1 MLEELGLSYNL
12 KVFRRGKD
20 MQADQELKKI
30 HPLGKSPVIS
40 VETPDTSKPIV
51 LAESGAIVEFLS
63 DHFGAWLIPKRYDDG
78 KEGQIGG
85 ESESWQRYRF
95 FMHYAE
101 GSLMSLILVALVTNS
116 MLPFLLR
123 IHFFPND
130 PVAMRNS
137 CLLLTDL
144 LFCFIVI
151 KTSPVPF
158 FIRPVTNRVAGKIQD
173 GFLGHNF
180 DTHFAFLEGQ
190 MKSSPDGGQ
199 YLCGTE
205 LTGADVLMSFP
216 LEKAKER
223 GMINKTQHPSL
234 CSYIDRLTERD
245 AYKKALAKIEEQEK
259 PPTSSL

>member
-20 MQADQELKKI
+20 MQAGKDLKNI

-40 VETPDTSKPIV
+40 VETPATSKPLV
-51 LAESGAIVEFLS
+51 LSESGAIVEFLS
-63 DHFGAWLIPKRYDDG
+63 EHFGTWLIPKRYDDG

-101 GSLMSLILVALVTNS
+101 GSLMPLLLIALMTNS
-116 MLPFLLR
+116 MSPFSARVATRIRCFLLT
-123 IHFFPND
+123 
-130 PVAMRNS
+130 S
-137 CLLLTDL
+137 QLCS
-144 LFCFIVI
+144 IVI

-158 FIRPVTNRVAGKIQD
+158 FIRPVTNKVASKIND

-180 DTHFAFLEGQ
+180 DTHFGFLESQ
-190 MKSSPDGGQ
+190 IQSSPDGGP

-205 LTGADVLMSFP
+205 LTGADILMSFP

-223 GMINKTQHPSL
+223 GMINESQHPGL
-234 CSYIDRLTERD
+234 CSYVDLLSGRD
-245 AYKKALAKIEEQEK
+245 AFKRASSKIKGVEK
-259 PPTSSL
+259 SPSSSL